1 MSEEKTIYCGNGQK
15 KGDTWLKASICLDK
29 IPAEHTFEYQGKKYV
44 KVNINL
50 RDQLDD
56 YGNDVAISVDTW
68 KLPAFSDLS
77 ARGICRMY
85 LSCAVLS
92 VWHLVNGLG

>member
-15 KGDTWLKASICLDK
+15 KGDKWMKASICLSK
-29 IPAEHTFEYQGKKYV
+29 IPSEHIFEYQGKKYV
-44 KVNINL
+44 RVNINL

-68 KLPAFSDLS
+68 KPGQSDSVKEKVMAKSKAQAAAIGNDDLPF
-77 ARGICRMY
+77 
-85 LSCAVLS
+85 
-92 VWHLVNGLG
+92 

>member
-15 KGDTWLKASICLDK
+15 KGDTWLTASICLDK

-56 YGNDVAISVDTW
+56 YGNDVSISVDTW
-68 KLPAFSDLS
+68 KPEKEGSVKEKVVAKSKAQAAAIGNDDLPF
-77 ARGICRMY
+77 
-85 LSCAVLS
+85 
-92 VWHLVNGLG
+92 